1 MFWTLLLYRKAEKQ
15 TFLYALLHYLLI
27 PSVPF
32 FARFFI
38 HFRFSLLGISDT
50 LKACMFDL

>member
-1 MFWTLLLYRKAEKQ
+1 MFWTLLLYRKVEKQ

-32 FARFFI
+32 SARFFI